1 MMIGL
6 WPAVFS
12 LKKWE
17 DRVVLFLGMGSVIL
31 ALCLLYLGLNL
42 EKVDGSAQKSRGGH
56 LSRPRRPMWDPL
68 AAILDFAGGAA
79 LQVVRECPLRR

>member
-1 MMIGL
+1 MSVTGLNVGIFFLRNFQVMIGL

-31 ALCLLYLGLNL
+31 ALCLLYLFCFF
-42 EKVDGSAQKSRGGH
+42 A
-56 LSRPRRPMWDPL
+56 RPTY
-68 AAILDFAGGAA
+68 
-79 LQVVRECPLRR
+79 V

>member
-31 ALCLLYLGLNL
+31 ALCLLYLGLNFCPAL
-42 EKVDGSAQKSRGGH
+42 TKLALDLHVNWGVCLCVFPVFFCNKFSRLLIG
-56 LSRPRRPMWDPL
+56 
-68 AAILDFAGGAA
+68 
-79 LQVVRECPLRR
+79 